1 MPGLFVILWFL
12 FRNTLYLQSLPIQNL
27 KYKVTNME
35 KYKDLY
41 EAPAITV
48 VNVKPE
54 GVVCTSPGNA
64 GTQNYT
70 WNEEEEE

>member
-1 MPGLFVILWFL
+1 MKEGKA
-12 FRNTLYLQSLPIQNL
+12 YYQ
-27 KYKVTNME
+27 
-35 KYKDLY
+35 
-41 EAPAITV
+41 APTITV

-70 WNEEEEE
+70 WNGEEEE